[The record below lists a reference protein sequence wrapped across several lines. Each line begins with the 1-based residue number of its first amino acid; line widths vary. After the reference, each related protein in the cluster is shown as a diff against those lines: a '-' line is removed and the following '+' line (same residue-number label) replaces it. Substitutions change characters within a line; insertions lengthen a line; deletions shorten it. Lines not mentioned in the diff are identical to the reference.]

1 MSATDPLTKRSLV
14 SSLTASH
21 SFINGLVVAL
31 AVVSA
36 CAGLKAGTTLSN
48 TFSLDLSNGQTYGP
62 SPAVV
67 LTGIR

>member
-1 MSATDPLTKRSLV
+1 MSTTAPLAKRSLV
-14 SSLTASH
+14 SSSTASN
-21 SFINGLVVAL
+21 SFRNGLVVAL

-36 CAGLKAGTTLSN
+36 CAGLKAGRTLSN

-67 LTGIR
+67 LTGVR